1 MNWTVEK
8 AEKNFSGLLLEAG
21 YKPQPVFDNNQL
33 IAAVIDAK
41 TFREFERWQNQ
52 RKRKSLASAFEELR
66 QLCSEEDYKLEIP
79 NRSDRENAFLGDL

>member
-8 AEKNFSGLLLEAG
+8 AEKNFSGLLLEAV

-41 TFREFERWQNQ
+41 TFREFEKWQNQ
-52 RKRKSLASAFEELR
+52 RKKKSLASAFEELR
-66 QLCSEEDYKLEIP
+66 TIMYRRKLSVGNSEPI
-79 NRSDRENAFLGDL
+79 